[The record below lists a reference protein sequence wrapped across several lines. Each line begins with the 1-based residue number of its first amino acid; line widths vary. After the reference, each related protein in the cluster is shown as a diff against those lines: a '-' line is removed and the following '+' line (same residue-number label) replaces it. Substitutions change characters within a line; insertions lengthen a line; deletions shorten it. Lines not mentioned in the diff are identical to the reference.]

1 MFVFVL
7 CNYWRKLAY
16 FNKIWFLTCLYVKL
30 SIFHSFFVCRLGE
43 LYGLKLAYEKP
54 LLAFGMGFSFS
65 QLGLLSGLYI
75 INAP

>member
-7 CNYWRKLAY
+7 CNYWRKLAF
-16 FNKIWFLTCLYVKL
+16 FNKIWFLTYLYFEL
-30 SIFHSFFVCRLGE
+30 SIFHSFFVCQLGE

-54 LLAFGMGFSFS
+54 LLAFGIGFNFS
-65 QLGLLSGLYI
+65 RVGLLSGLCI